1 MVEIDRLRRIRQRP
15 TQRMARTCV
24 GCRRRDVRSALLRV
38 VAEWNDTGEHVAR
51 VVPDPRLRLPGR
63 GAWLHPTPEC
73 LDLAVR
79 RKAFGRALRVKAFLE
94 VAAVSAY
101 IGALQQFAADEQS
114 VVTAVSST
122 PESAAQQ
129 VPETESGFDAD
140 EPPMSTHR

>member
-1 MVEIDRLRRIRQRP
+1 MTIDRLRRISARP

-38 VAEWNDTGEHVAR
+38 VAERNDAGEHLAR
-51 VVPDPRLRLPGR
+51 VVVDPRLRLPGR

-94 VAAVSAY
+94 VAAVGAY
-101 IGALQQFAADEQS
+101 IDAYEQS
-114 VVTAVSST
+114 VVNAVSST
-122 PESAAQQ
+122 PEQAVQQ
-129 VPETESGFDAD
+129 VPETESGYDAD
-140 EPPMSTHR
+140 EHPMSTR

>member
-1 MVEIDRLRRIRQRP
+1 MIDRLRRISQRP

-38 VAEWNDTGEHVAR
+38 VAERNDAGEHLAR
-51 VVPDPRLRLPGR
+51 VVVDPRLRLPGR

-94 VAAVSAY
+94 VAAVGAY
-101 IGALQQFAADEQS
+101 IDAYEQS
-114 VVTAVSST
+114 VVNAVSST
-122 PESAAQQ
+122 PEQAVQQ
-129 VPETESGFDAD
+129 VPETESGYDAD
-140 EPPMSTHR
+140 EHPMSTR

>member
-15 TQRMARTCV
+15 AQRMARTCV

-38 VAEWNDTGEHVAR
+38 VAECNDTGEHIAR
-51 VVPDPRLRLPGR
+51 VVADPRLRLPGR

-114 VVTAVSST
+114 VTAASST